1 MALSGVRVIEFAGL
15 APAPLCGM
23 ILSDFGADVIRVDR
37 VSYIHIFNCKNYKK
51 KMFSIISA
59 T

>member
-23 ILSDFGADVIRVDR
+23 IMSDFGADVIRVDK
-37 VSYIHIFNCKNYKK
+37 VSAKSTNDLKVI
-51 KMFSIISA
+51 
-59 T
+59 